1 MFDHDDTVRQN
12 SDAPVSKREARKA
25 LLLERGLEV
34 MKVHGYNGTSVKDI
48 VDAADMP
55 KGSFYNYFA
64 SKEDFAVAALEQV
77 GGAAIEDGMRLLGD
91 ASRPPLERLQ
101 SFFLAQTEQACAEDF
116 RAGCFLGNLGQE
128 MSDSCEAIRCK
139 VQQTLSANAR
149 MFGVVLE
156 QARAAGQLAPAID
169 PAQTAEFLFNA
180 WEGTLMRMKA
190 DKSRAPLDA
199 FLALL
204 PRLLEERQAG
214 SS

>member
-1 MFDHDDTVRQN
+1 M
-12 SDAPVSKREARKA
+12 SKREAKKS

-48 VDAADMP
+48 VDAAGTP

-64 SKEDFAVAALEQV
+64 SKEDFAVEALDRVGRETLEEGERLMGSPEQ
-77 GGAAIEDGMRLLGD
+77 
-91 ASRPPLERLQ
+91 PPLTRLRG
-101 SFFLAQTEQACAEDF
+101 FFLAHTEQACAGDF

-149 MFGVVLE
+149 MFRKVLE
-156 QARAAGQLAPAID
+156 QGRASGQLGPAID
-169 PAQTAEFLFNA
+169 PEQTAEFIFNA

-204 PRLLEERQAG
+204 PRLLGENVPGAG
-214 SS
+214 